1 MKIQGKLVLNAM
13 ISLIASLILVAYI
26 IFQLLNINS
35 QNNNLVPAM
44 LNVKQL
50 DGNMV
55 QTGQALANF
64 SFTMSASNKSIVN
77 TQLNQTQATIDT
89 LSNGMLQTPE
99 EQKRLSAIVTKF
111 KELSDAS
118 QQALTNNDSA
128 EAKRQSIRIEGVQ
141 NDIYIL
147 NEITQAR
154 YNEYTKDLTNSIDL
168 TWQIALIGAIFLLIA
183 VGVFNTWTARKFARR
198 TQQMNI
204 AAQRIADGD
213 LTIKLAETKGK
224 DELDDL
230 NRSFHIMIDNL
241 RSIVTSIDQA
251 GVRVDNMAQDIDRS
265 NDVMQEIVN
274 QVATS
279 TEELAIGSQKI
290 AEDLSTTV
298 MVVDDMQQKFSSNL
312 ETTTE
317 SAAYSEE
324 AIQAIQQGSLVMK
337 QQLQLVANNRSAM
350 AEVEKTVTEL
360 EKNAEQI
367 TDMTK
372 LVSEIASQTNLLSL
386 NASIEAARAGEAGK
400 GFAVV
405 ADEVKKL
412 ASQSVTAVQQIFAA
426 VDSITIAMNKVKSSV
441 AQSIDLFQEQEQAT
455 SSTDASFAAISQK
468 VGQIAEHVSKLAT
481 DMKVSQDMSNQ
492 VHQAIENISAITE
505 QSAAGSEEITAS
517 TVEQQRSFLE
527 SSEKV
532 KMLRQ
537 IREEMQHELNR
548 FQIDMSADESANTE
562 TSNNVEPIIQPSP
575 TDSTTHNEKTS
586 A

>member
-26 IFQLLNINS
+26 IFQLLSINS

-44 LNVKQL
+44 LNVQQL
-50 DGNMV
+50 DGNLV

-64 SFTMSASNKSIVN
+64 SFSMSESNKSVVT
-77 TQLNQTQATIDT
+77 TQLTQSQATIDA
-89 LSNGMLQTPE
+89 LSNGLLQSSD
-99 EQKRLSAIVTKF
+99 EQALLTSIKTKF
-111 KELSDAS
+111 TQLNTDS
-118 QQALTNNDSA
+118 QTALTSNNSSD
-128 EAKRQSIRIEGVQ
+128 AKRQSIRVEGIQ
-141 NDIYIL
+141 NDIYKL
-147 NEITQAR
+147 DELTKVR
-154 YNEYTKDLTNSIDL
+154 YEAYTKNLTQSIDL
-168 TWQIALIGAIFLLIA
+168 TWHIALFGAIFLLIA
-183 VGVFNTWTARKFARR
+183 VGVFNTWTARKLARR
-198 TQQMNI
+198 TQQLNV

-230 NRSFHIMIDNL
+230 NQSFRQMIANL
-241 RSIVTSIDQA
+241 RGIVVSIDQA
-251 GVRVDNMAQDIDRS
+251 GNRVDNMAQDIDRS

-298 MVVDDMQQKFSSNL
+298 MVVDDMQQKFLSNL
-312 ETTTE
+312 EATTE
-317 SAAYSEE
+317 SATYSEE
-324 AIQAIQQGSLVMK
+324 AIQAIEQGSLVMK
-337 QQLQLVANNRSAM
+337 QQLQLVSSNRSAM
-350 AEVEKTVTEL
+350 SEVEKTVSEL
-360 EKNAEQI
+360 EKNAVEI

-426 VDSITIAMNKVKSSV
+426 VEGITVAMNKVKSSV
-441 AQSIDLFQEQEQAT
+441 AQSLDLFQEQEQAT
-455 SSTDASFAAISQK
+455 TSTDASFAAISSK

-537 IREEMQHELNR
+537 IREEMQTELNR
-548 FQIDMSADESANTE
+548 FQIDMSTVEATDTSALSAVEPVEKESASSVT
-562 TSNNVEPIIQPSP
+562 PH
-575 TDSTTHNEKTS
+575 DEKTS